1 MWMKT
6 RDYIDEKVE
15 KYIYLMVIWEEKT
28 VRKQLTA
35 VAALNDQP
43 YRVSLLSEL
52 KGACERE
59 MAIDSVAKWQGVK
72 INPTIGMM
80 KHNH

>member
-35 VAALNDQP
+35 VAALNDQLI
-43 YRVSLLSEL
+43 V
-52 KGACERE
+52 
-59 MAIDSVAKWQGVK
+59 
-72 INPTIGMM
+72 
-80 KHNH
+80 